1 MFKFHRAVASQPRTG
16 CRQQRTASALVR
28 GLVAVAILAVAGVG
42 STGAMADGSTDM
54 MPGGSIGRVIYK
66 NDTRYTGSTKTAVK
80 SKGTQVAS
88 LGSSYSSSSGSTS
101 SQPKPGPSLSGGG
114 NVKWVAN
121 AGCLDSSLKSVIYQV
136 AANVGPV
143 TVNSTCRSAAHNKKV
158 GGAPKSY
165 HLTGSAADIRV
176 HGNVSAATAFLSSR
190 VGGFKHYGG
199 GLYHID
205 TGPRRPMG

>member
-176 HGNVSAATAFLSSR
+176 HGNVSAAE
-190 VGGFKHYGG
+190 
-199 GLYHID
+199 
-205 TGPRRPMG
+205 PRGERAHTSHADAG